1 MTARLIRNYLIKFF
15 FTREY
20 NLYILLRLICTLGP
34 LLVTFLFSLGIYRI
48 EQRMSLS
55 EIVLPLALILV
66 TEIIEH
72 LVRVGSKSLIS
83 FTTEKKLVEVQTDFL
98 ITFSPKEK
106 DRMEVVQAVRNL
118 THAIRRFVTHMIDD
132 GFQGIVE
139 FILIPF
145 ILLLI
150 DVRVFYLEVSA
161 ISFYIISSYFLSR
174 HYEVL
179 YEKFDQVR
187 EKYYSRLL
195 VNDRVKS
202 YAEKVWGKYGDVQS
216 FRFISWFSLQSLVSF
231 FKLSILLLV
240 VRDVFMGTKQISELV
255 LIAGYVVST
264 KKFLNDVTNI
274 FEYYMEIKAGTR
286 RLEDVIKLKKLK
298 SYISSIT

>member
-1 MTARLIRNYLIKFF
+1 MRFYTKNSIRL
-15 FTREY
+15 
-20 NLYILLRLICTLGP
+20 
-34 LLVTFLFSLGIYRI
+34 
-48 EQRMSLS
+48 
-55 EIVLPLALILV
+55 
-66 TEIIEH
+66 
-72 LVRVGSKSLIS
+72 
-83 FTTEKKLVEVQTDFL
+83 
-98 ITFSPKEK
+98 
-106 DRMEVVQAVRNL
+106 
-118 THAIRRFVTHMIDD
+118 
-132 GFQGIVE
+132 
-139 FILIPF
+139 
-145 ILLLI
+145 
-150 DVRVFYLEVSA
+150 
-161 ISFYIISSYFLSR
+161 
-174 HYEVL
+174 
-179 YEKFDQVR
+179 